1 MSTRTTSMTYYQRVS
16 KPRIDAGLCRLTTC
30 NDPLYGRGFCKRHF
44 DQYFPGSKLS
54 TDPKKWDRVDW
65 DLGDEDL
72 AVMMNLTPKGVASA
86 RHRHGPRCPE
96 CGGPLSHKTGK
107 KS

>member
-1 MSTRTTSMTYYQRVS
+1 MSAKVTRMTYYQRVS

-30 NDPLYGRGFCKRHF
+30 NEPLYGRGFCKGHF
-44 DQYFPGSKLS
+44 DQYYPGARLC
-54 TDPKKWDRVDW
+54 TDPKKWDRVNW
-65 DLGDEDL
+65 DLSDKEL
-72 AVMMNLTPKGVASA
+72 ALIMKLTPKGVASA
-86 RHRHGPRCPE
+86 RHRHGPRCHE

>member
-1 MSTRTTSMTYYQRVS
+1 MSTKITRMTYYQRVS
-16 KPRIDAGLCRLTTC
+16 KPRIDAGLCRLTNC
-30 NDPLYGRGFCKRHF
+30 DEPLYGRGFCKGHF
-44 DQYFPGSKLS
+44 DQYHPGAKLC